1 MSSKNKFYF
10 IKGNNVYLRPFKLKD
25 ISKKYLN
32 WLNNPEINYGIEAR
46 FPVSELEAKNFFK
59 ETQGLKN
66 KILFAIC
73 DNKSNKHIGN
83 CLISNIDWINRR
95 CRYGRLIGEKNRR
108 KKGIGTEVTKLIQ
121 EVVFNKL
128 NLNTMFTGSNETN
141 IASIK
146 SNLNAGMKK
155 EGVSRE
161 AIYINGK
168 YYNQINFAITKK
180 DFLKKRK

>member
-1 MSSKNKFYF
+1 
-10 IKGNNVYLRPFKLKD
+10 
-25 ISKKYLN
+25 
-32 WLNNPEINYGIEAR
+32 
-46 FPVSELEAKNFFK
+46 
-59 ETQGLKN
+59 
-66 KILFAIC
+66 
-73 DNKSNKHIGN
+73 
-83 CLISNIDWINRR
+83 
-95 CRYGRLIGEKNRR
+95 
-108 KKGIGTEVTKLIQ
+108 
-121 EVVFNKL
+121 
-128 NLNTMFTGSNETN
+128 MFTGSNETN

>member
-1 MSSKNKFYF
+1 MTG
-10 IKGNNVYLRPFKLKD
+10 ITVQAT
-25 ISKKYLN
+25 SKK
-32 WLNNPEINYGIEAR
+32 
-46 FPVSELEAKNFFK
+46 EL
-59 ETQGLKN
+59 
-66 KILFAIC
+66 
-73 DNKSNKHIGN
+73 
-83 CLISNIDWINRR
+83 W
-95 CRYGRLIGEKNRR
+95 
-108 KKGIGTEVTKLIQ
+108 
-121 EVVFNKL
+121 VVFEGLGLALEL